1 LADGKPAEFSNIAVE
16 NFPSLAGFN
25 SSTKLFM
32 KRSLFT
38 VVSGIALSSF
48 SLSSCD
54 TPTGAGAGYGAAAG
68 AIIGGAATGHVRGA
82 AIGAA
87 AGAATG
93 ALIGHSIQEDR
104 ARAYGPVPPG
114 GWPLARYTNTP
125 GVFRS
130 PYTGRRYDLSDVPP
144 GGLTRDIDTGQ
155 LFRRPYRGYY

>member
-1 LADGKPAEFSNIAVE
+1 
-16 NFPSLAGFN
+16 
-25 SSTKLFM
+25 M
-32 KRSLFT
+32 KRNSFIVISVIT
-38 VVSGIALSSF
+38 LSSVV
-48 SLSSCD
+48 LSSCD
-54 TPTGAGAGYGAAAG
+54 TPTGTGAGYGAAAG
-68 AIIGGAATGHVRGA
+68 AIIGGAATGRVRGA

-93 ALIGHSIQEDR
+93 ALVGHAIQEDR

-130 PYTGRRYDLSDVPP
+130 PYTGRRYDLRGVPP

-155 LFRRPYRGYY
+155 LFRRPSGGY